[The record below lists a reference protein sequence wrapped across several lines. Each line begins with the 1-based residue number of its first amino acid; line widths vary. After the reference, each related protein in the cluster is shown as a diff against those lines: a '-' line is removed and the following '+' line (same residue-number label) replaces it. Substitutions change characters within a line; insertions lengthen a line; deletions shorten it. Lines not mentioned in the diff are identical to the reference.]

1 MFIIT
6 QCVQCVQCTAKLPN
20 TAVYNLEMS
29 SGMGGGGSMKGRYMG
44 GGVNEGAIYGGGGQ

>member
-29 SGMGGGGSMKGRYMG
+29 SGMGGGVNEGAIYGGGGSMKGRYMG
-44 GGVNEGAIYGGGGQ
+44 GGQ